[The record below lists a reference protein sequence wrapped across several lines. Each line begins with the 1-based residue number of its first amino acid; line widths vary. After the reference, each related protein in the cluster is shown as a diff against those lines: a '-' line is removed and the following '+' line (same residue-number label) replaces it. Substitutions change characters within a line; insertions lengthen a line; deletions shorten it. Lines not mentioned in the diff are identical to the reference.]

1 MANWWYAMLTQTEQ
15 AAACFH
21 CGETVPTGVNLTAS
35 IDGADQPMCCPGCQ
49 AVARL
54 IAGSGLESFY
64 RLRTNLNE
72 KAPEITGDNPYTVY
86 DDPENCTDFV
96 ETVGTDRQRARL
108 LLGGVSCAACTWLI
122 ESALSRTDGVESA
135 NVNLAQQSLSVVW
148 DPRKLRLSSLLLQ
161 VLSLGYD
168 PHPWQARAGAELI
181 RKEQRQALR
190 ELAVAGLAMM
200 QVGMFAIALHAG
212 DIQGI
217 ALEYRSLMRWVSL
230 MIATVVV
237 LYSARSFFRNAWM
250 NLRHRRLVMDL
261 PVALAIGLAYAASAW
276 ATFRSGGQVYFDSIS
291 MFTFFLLLG
300 RYLERQVR
308 QRELLRQTDL
318 RSLLPATC
326 LSRRGSDWVSIATRE
341 VQIGD
346 TLLLRAG
353 EVIPADGTIQAGTGS
368 VDEAAFSGEHLPRN
382 LVAGDHVS
390 AGTVLREGSA
400 EMTVSAGGA
409 ESRLGTM
416 LALMARAGHEK
427 PALSRFADRVA
438 ALFVGC
444 ILVVAA
450 VVAAWWWHRDPDRAL
465 WVTLSVLVVSCPCA
479 LALATPTALTA
490 AAASLRRAGLLL
502 VGEDCLETLNRCNR
516 IIFDKTGTLTRGE
529 LSRTRVITGE
539 SVDET
544 DALSLAA
551 ALEQQVHHPLAQAFA
566 DCVPATGVTG
576 VEIVPGQGVRGVRGD
591 EVIAIGSLELAATI
605 CPFPLSVPD
614 AFAAQESGQWLV
626 LVDSRQLLAWIGV
639 RDRPRP
645 EAAGVIAALRARGL
659 TVDLL
664 SGDSSVAGPRLAAE
678 LGIDEHRT
686 GISPAG
692 KLEYIQSLQAS
703 GEVVAMVG
711 DGLNDAPVLAAAD
724 CAFAVNQATD
734 LAKSRADAIL
744 LNPTLKPLPQA
755 LNTAARCRR
764 IIRQNIGWAL
774 AYNGFAVPLAA
785 AGTIPPWLAAIGMS
799 ASSLLVVLNSL
810 RLK

>member
-1 MANWWYAMLTQTEQ
+1 
-15 AAACFH
+15 
-21 CGETVPTGVNLTAS
+21 
-35 IDGADQPMCCPGCQ
+35 MCCPGCQ
-49 AVARL
+49 AVACL

-64 RLRTNLNE
+64 RLRTGLNE
-72 KAPEITGDNPYTVY
+72 KAQEVSGDNPYTVY
-86 DDPENCTDFV
+86 DDPANCADFV
-96 ETVGTDRQRARL
+96 ETVESDRKRARL

-122 ESALSRTDGVESA
+122 ESALSKTDGVESA

-148 DPRKLRLSSLLLQ
+148 DPRRLRLSSLLHH
-161 VLSLGYD
+161 VKSLGYD

-181 RKEQRQALR
+181 RREQRQALR

-217 ALEYRSLMRWVSL
+217 AEEYRSLMRWVSL
-230 MIATVVV
+230 MIASVVV
-237 LYSARSFFRNAWM
+237 FYSARSFFRNAWV

-276 ATFRSGGQVYFDSIS
+276 ATLHNSGQVYFDSIS

-326 LSRRGSDWVSIATRE
+326 LCRRGQDWVRIPVRE
-341 VQIGD
+341 ARTGD
-346 TLLLRAG
+346 KLLLRAG
-353 EVIPADGTIQAGTGS
+353 EVVPADGTIRSGAGS
-368 VDEAAFSGEHLPRN
+368 VDEAAFSGEHLPRS
-382 LVAGDHVS
+382 LVAGDRVS

-400 EMTVSAGGA
+400 EMTVSASAA
-409 ESRLGTM
+409 ESRLGIM

-427 PALSRFADRVA
+427 PALSRFADGVA
-438 ALFVGC
+438 ARFVGC
-444 ILVVAA
+444 VLLVAA

-502 VGEDCLETLNRCNR
+502 VGEDCLETLNRCTR
-516 IIFDKTGTLTRGE
+516 VIFDKTGTLTRGE

-539 SVDET
+539 NVDEVE
-544 DALSLAA
+544 ALSLAA
-551 ALEQQVHHPLAQAFA
+551 ALEQQVHHPLAHAFA
-566 DCVPATGVTG
+566 DCTPAAGVTA
-576 VEIVPGQGVRGVRGD
+576 VEIVPGQGVRGSCGD
-591 EVIAIGSLELAATI
+591 GVIAIGTPQLAATI
-605 CPFPLSVPD
+605 CPAPLSPPD
-614 AFAAQESGQWLV
+614 SIAEDDPGQWLV
-626 LVDSRQLLAWIGV
+626 LVDSRKLLAWIGV
-639 RDRPRP
+639 QDKPRP
-645 EAAGVIAALRARGL
+645 EAAGVIAALQARGL
-659 TVDLL
+659 TVELL
-664 SGDSSVAGPRLAAE
+664 SGDSSAAGPRLAAE
-678 LGIDEHRT
+678 LGMDDHQV
-686 GISPAG
+686 GVSPAG
-692 KLEYIQSLQAS
+692 KLEYIQSLQSS

-744 LNPTLKPLPQA
+744 LNPTLRPLSQA
-755 LNTAARCRR
+755 LDTAARSRR
-764 IIRQNIGWAL
+764 IIRQNMGWAL
-774 AYNGFAVPLAA
+774 SYNGFAVPLAA
-785 AGTIPPWLAAIGMS
+785 AGMIPPWLAAIGMS